1 MGEVIIISGPVGAGK
16 SAVARELIPLLS
28 GLVAGIEGDKFWPF
42 IAKSENRD
50 QRENGHMIMRAMT
63 AATIPFVRSGFQVV
77 LDFSIPPH
85 FLIVAR
91 KILKDLPLS
100 YVILRPSESVCALRA
115 SRRKEGAIADY
126 SKYSE
131 FYRLFDEYPQYRVA
145 DDQEDAGRIATQI
158 RNGLKSG
165 KFTVP

>member
-1 MGEVIIISGPVGAGK
+1 MNGVIIISGPIGAGK
-16 SAVARELIPLLS
+16 STVARELIPSLT
-28 GLVAGIEGDKFWPF
+28 GLVACIEGDKFWPF
-42 IAKSENRD
+42 IAKSEHRD
-50 QRENGHMIMRAMT
+50 PRENGHLIMRSMT
-63 AATIPFVRSGFQVV
+63 AATIPFVRSGFKVL

-115 SRRKEGAIADY
+115 SRRKDGAIADY
-126 SKYSE
+126 SEYSE

-145 DDQEDAGRIATQI
+145 DDHQDAAQVATHVL
-158 RNGLKSG
+158 NGLKDG

>member
-1 MGEVIIISGPVGAGK
+1 MHGVIIISGPVGAGK
-16 SAVARELIPLLS
+16 STVASELVPLLS
-28 GLVAGIEGDKFWPF
+28 GLVACLEGDKFWPF
-42 IAKSENRD
+42 IVKSEDRD
-50 QRENGHMIMRAMT
+50 QRENFHLIMRSMT

-85 FLIVAR
+85 FLIVVR

-100 YVILRPSESVCALRA
+100 YVILRPGEAVCALRA

-131 FYRLFDEYPQYRVA
+131 FYRLFDEYPQYQLS
-145 DDQEDAGRIATQI
+145 DDQADAARIAGQVHE
-158 RNGLKSG
+158 GLKRG
-165 KFTVP
+165 KYRVP

>member
-1 MGEVIIISGPVGAGK
+1 MISGPVGAGK
-16 SAVARELIPLLS
+16 STVARELVRLLAGS
-28 GLVAGIEGDKFWPF
+28 VARIEGDTFWPF

-50 QRENGHMIMRAMT
+50 PRENGHLIMRAMT

-77 LDFSIPPH
+77 LDFSIPPQ

-100 YVILRPSESVCALRA
+100 YVILLPSESVCALRA

-131 FYRLFDEYPQYRVA
+131 FYRLFNEYPQYRVA
-145 DDQEDAGRIATQI
+145 ADQEDPARIAAQVWD
-158 RNGLKSG
+158 GLKSG
-165 KFTVP
+165 KFSVP

>member
-1 MGEVIIISGPVGAGK
+1 MSEVIMISGPIGAGK
-16 SAVARELIPLLS
+16 TAVALELVPLLS
-28 GLVAGIEGDKFWPF
+28 GLVASIEGDKFWPF
-42 IAKSENRD
+42 IVKSENRD
-50 QRENGHMIMRAMT
+50 RREDFSMIMRAMT

-77 LDFSIPPH
+77 LDFSIPPQ

-126 SKYSE
+126 SMYSD
-131 FYRLFDEYPQYRVA
+131 FYELFDEYPQYRVS
-145 DDQEDAGRIATQI
+145 DDQKDPAQIAAQVLA
-158 RNGLKSG
+158 GLKSG
-165 KFTVP
+165 KFGVP